1 MHLAG
6 GKNQRAIR
14 LKAHRVPFDGDFSVS
29 CQDDLLAFVEMRGV
43 VTPPAAPPLDLGNL
57 VRRGQKN
64 SLEEFL
70 EALRSFLAKLP
81 TRASDRPVKV
91 AARRAANQNK
101 SLSLCVSCVSKPALR
116 NSFLQKPI
124 LALNLKPS

>member
-43 VTPPAAPPLDLGNL
+43 VTPPAAPPSDLGNL

-64 SLEEFL
+64 LSRNSWRLCVQFPAEL
-70 EALRSFLAKLP
+70 
-81 TRASDRPVKV
+81 
-91 AARRAANQNK
+91 ANQ
-101 SLSLCVSCVSKPALR
+101 S
-116 NSFLQKPI
+116 
-124 LALNLKPS
+124 